1 MHTTYDYSDVVP
13 AKINTEEPQ
22 LCQILYDEEYKN
34 VMGILLAMMQNQEY
48 SERALAITEK
58 GIELLASH
66 YTIWIYRFNI
76 LKQLNND
83 LFNELDWCEQIALD
97 NEKNY
102 QIWNYRQLIIKRI
115 LEITD
120 ESSSK
125 KFDPHRE
132 FPIMEAMLDSDPK
145 NHHVWSYRKWLVEQ
159 FDLYHDERELAFVEG
174 AMNADLRNNSAWSH
188 RFFLFFSRKLLTDK
202 ETIDK
207 EIEYSKDAIKKS
219 PQNPST
225 WNYLLGIHL
234 RFNRDI
240 SNLEEFC
247 KTFVDL
253 VNDKVES
260 SFALETLAKIY
271 KDQQKYDDSI
281 EIYDL
286 LKDKFDP
293 IRIKFWEYQKSTIQA
308 LKV

>member
-1 MHTTYDYSDVVP
+1 MTTTYDYSDIVP
-13 AKINTEEPQ
+13 VKINTEEPQ
-22 LCQILYDEEYKN
+22 LCQILYDEEYKS
-34 VMGILLAMMQNQEY
+34 VMGLLLAMMQGQEY

-76 LKQLNND
+76 LKSLNCD
-83 LFNELDWCEQIALD
+83 LFRELDWCEQIALD

-120 ESSSK
+120 EASSK

-159 FDLYHDERELAFVEG
+159 FDLYHDERELAFVDG
-174 AMNADLRNNSAWSH
+174 VINADLRNNSAWSH
-188 RFFLFFSRKLLTDK
+188 RFFLFFSRKLVTD
-202 ETIDK
+202 ETTIDQ
-207 EIEYSKDAIKKS
+207 EIEYAKQAIKKS
-219 PQNPST
+219 PQNASS
-225 WNYLLGIHL
+225 WNYLSGIYQ

-240 SNLEEFC
+240 TNLEEFC
-247 KTFVDL
+247 RQFTGSDMQDVQ
-253 VNDKVES
+253 S
-260 SFALETLAKIY
+260 SFALEILAKIY
-271 KDQQKYDDSI
+271 KNQKKYTESI
-281 EIYDL
+281 EVYDL
-286 LKDKFDP
+286 LNKFDP
-293 IRIKFWEYQKSTIQA
+293 IRSNLWKYQKSTVSSMTA
-308 LKV
+308 